1 PSACVLSRSLALPE
15 MSPSRFVDP
24 SLCNSLT
31 MVAPY
36 TACPPPPR
44 YRRPTLL
51 PVAMMG
57 PFQRKLPLMSALPFS
72 MMRMPVPLLCPET
85 SSEVNWVLRSVRSPL
100 IYMTFGFDVVP
111 QQVELFQLV
120 EQVDPMSRIEYVLPG
135 LVLMVMSAY

>member
-1 PSACVLSRSLALPE
+1 MAFWTRSSACLLTRSLALPR

-24 SLCNSLT
+24 SVCSSLT

-36 TACPPPPR
+36 TAWLPPPR
-44 YRRPTLL
+44 YRRPMLL
-51 PVAMMG
+51 TVAMIG
-57 PFQRKLPLMSALPFS
+57 TFQRKLPLMSALTFS
-72 MMRMPVPLLCPET
+72 MMRIPVPVLVPET

-120 EQVDPMSRIEYVLPG
+120 EQVDPMPLIEYV
-135 LVLMVMSAY
+135 